1 MVSGRGREVQVLSSA
16 TAVVFLAQQPSDVAE
31 SWSSS
36 CLDSCPSPTLGQNTG
51 SAEHVGNA
59 PLAGW
64 QQVWVLGHRE
74 GSLLPYFSCNHREL
88 EIHCVGATPAENLPT
103 QAACGADVPAVV
115 LFQKFGV
122 CDFQF
127 MLIIWPSPEQE
138 ERFGFFF
145 AAVVVFLFL
154 PSEYCDMIAWI
165 IRVSYSVLQIVV

>member
-103 QAACGADVPAVV
+103 QAACGADVPAFSEVWCV
-115 LFQKFGV
+115 WLSVHAYHLTITRTGRKVWLFF
-122 CDFQF
+122 CCCCCFSF
-127 MLIIWPSPEQE
+127 S
-138 ERFGFFF
+138 
-145 AAVVVFLFL
+145 
-154 PSEYCDMIAWI
+154 S
-165 IRVSYSVLQIVV
+165 